1 MIILVKY
8 PDNMKKQ
15 ILSFITCLAISIFLF
30 TNCKKED
37 DNPPPPS
44 KTNTQR
50 MTQSPWKFSAA
61 TVSGVNVSGSLQTCQ
76 KDNILT
82 FSTAI
87 TGSMDEGAT
96 KCNAGDPQVN
106 PFTWNFANNET
117 IVHISTVLF
126 TGGISDFTL
135 VSISDTQL
143 VLSQVINSQTVVV
156 TFIHL

>member
-1 MIILVKY
+1 MKTQLLSII
-8 PDNMKKQ
+8 N
-15 ILSFITCLAISIFLF
+15 CLAILVLFF
-30 TNCKKED
+30 TNCQKED
-37 DNPPPPS
+37 STPPPS

-82 FSTAI
+82 FTTAVA
-87 TGSMDEGAT
+87 GSMDEGAT
-96 KCNAGDPQVN
+96 KCNAGDPQTN

-126 TGGISDFTL
+126 TGGITDFTL

-156 TFIHL
+156 TFIH